1 MSNPLQQWP
10 AFAGKVRSR
19 LEAGRAIYQD
29 RSFSRSPGELLG
41 EIDDELAD
49 VAAYAFI
56 LHCRL
61 EAMRDALRNSE
72 ASDQVAKEEVMQRN
86 SRAVAKPS
94 TPDCKVPAG
103 EIPINGK
110 TCPASEPPGRL
121 VGPERNAP

>member
-1 MSNPLQQWP
+1 MPDPLRDWP

-41 EIDDELAD
+41 DIDDELAD

-61 EAMRDALRNSE
+61 EAMRVALQS
-72 ASDQVAKEEVMQRN
+72 
-86 SRAVAKPS
+86 P
-94 TPDCKVPAG
+94 PDCKVPAG
-103 EIPINGK
+103 EIPIDGK
-110 TCPASEPPGRL
+110 PCPASEPPGRL
-121 VGPERNAP
+121 VGAERNG